1 MPKILDRLVESAEK
15 RGVPKSM
22 AYGMA
27 VASLQKAGV
36 LRKGTMELTEKG
48 KKMNRFLTPNQL
60 AGHNRKNKSKKASPM
75 MKPRSSQSKAP
86 KNLAPKKK
94 SSQKGL
100 NMSKS
105 IQRKKKK

>member
-1 MPKILDRLVESAEK
+1 
-15 RGVPKSM
+15 M

-60 AGHNRKNKSKKASPM
+60 AGHNRKKKSKKAAPK
-75 MKPRSSQSKAP
+75 MKLRSSQSKAQ

-94 SSQKGL
+94 SSQKRKT
-100 NMSKS
+100 SKP
-105 IQRKKKK
+105 KK

>member
-60 AGHNRKNKSKKASPM
+60 AGHNRKKKSKKAALSS
-75 MKPRSSQSKAP
+75 KPRPSNSKAQ
-86 KNLAPKKK
+86 KTLAPKKN
-94 SSQKGL
+94 SPQKRRT
-100 NMSKS
+100 SKP
-105 IQRKKKK
+105 KK